1 MQHFSLAWDPAET
14 VWQKPEPR
22 KSDMESPSKNVIG
35 GNETRTLG
43 LRANLPQFVLFS
55 VLTLWIGWFLGMER
69 VVVPLLAR
77 DYFHVS
83 SFVLVMSFIVSFGFT
98 KAILNML
105 AGRWSDRLGRRP
117 VLILGW
123 LLGVPVPFILIFA
136 PDWSWVV
143 AANIL
148 MGFNQAMTWTMT
160 VTSKID
166 LVGPVNRGLALGI
179 NEFTGYVGQA
189 SGGVITG
196 LLASYYG
203 QRPYPFYFGFS
214 AVLLGLAFSFFL
226 ARETSEHAQ
235 LEAKMI
241 NNPSD
246 RRSFLDIFAQATW
259 RNRTLFSCSQA
270 GLVEKFTDT
279 LVWAVYPLF
288 LAAER
293 INLLD
298 IALIVALYQMVWG
311 VSQLFT
317 GILSDRIGR
326 KPPIVSGM
334 WLMAAGILLAAHG
347 GSVLFFYLSSI
358 VVGFGMALVYP
369 VLLASVS
376 DVARPEERGGSLG
389 VYRLWRDSGYGFGA
403 LAMGII
409 ADASGIV
416 SAFYFSALAL
426 FLSGFLVLSFM
437 KETWRRRR

>member
-1 MQHFSLAWDPAET
+1 MP
-14 VWQKPEPR
+14 
-22 KSDMESPSKNVIG
+22 
-35 GNETRTLG
+35 
-43 LRANLPQFVLFS
+43 FV
-55 VLTLWIGWFLGMER
+55 
-69 VVVPLLAR
+69 
-77 DYFHVS
+77 
-83 SFVLVMSFIVSFGFT
+83 
-98 KAILNML
+98 
-105 AGRWSDRLGRRP
+105 
-117 VLILGW
+117 
-123 LLGVPVPFILIFA
+123 LIFA

-143 AANIL
+143 IGNIL
-148 MGFNQAMTWTMT
+148 MGFNQALTWTMT

-179 NEFTGYVGQA
+179 NEFAGYVGQA

-203 QRPYPFYFGFS
+203 LRLYPFYFGF
-214 AVLLGLAFSFFL
+214 AVVLLGLAFSFFL
-226 ARETSEHAQ
+226 AGETREHAQ
-235 LEAKMI
+235 LEGKMT
-241 NNPSD
+241 NNPASH
-246 RRSFLDIFAQATW
+246 RRSFFDIFALTTW
-259 RNRTLFSCSQA
+259 RDRTLFSCSQA

-279 LVWAVYPLF
+279 LVWALFPLF
-288 LAAER
+288 LVAER
-293 INLLD
+293 VNLLN
-298 IALIVALYQMVWG
+298 IALIVGLYQMVWG

-317 GILSDRIGR
+317 GVLSDRIGR
-326 KPPIVSGM
+326 KPPIVLGM
-334 WLMAAGILLAAHG
+334 WLMAVGILLAAHG
-347 GSVLFFYLSSI
+347 GSVLSFYLSSI